1 MSAGRDAGVADRDDE
16 LGAHPIHFRD
26 EGDPAAKPVVL
37 LHGFAGSLHWYDRV
51 AALLTD
57 RYRVIR
63 PDLRG
68 HGGTGGHHDLDGP
81 AQGRAIARL
90 LDVLDLHDV
99 TLAGHS
105 FGADVAL
112 ATAGQ
117 SPRVRRIAV
126 IDQAP
131 DYSAARFPTGNGLL
145 ADPLLGPLLHRAAL
159 PPFIRFGLR
168 YGVAPGFDV
177 RGAFDDPDQGVRDY
191 RAMSPRMP
199 RTVIVDRRRR
209 LAANPLDAQIHALS
223 MPTLVLH
230 GTHDRFYD
238 CATTTARYRATGA
251 RVEIIDGAG
260 HSPNIERPAVV
271 AELLADFAGHS

>member
-1 MSAGRDAGVADRDDE
+1 MSPDLSVTVGGQRVR
-16 LGAHPIHFRD
+16 LRD

-37 LHGFAGSLHWYDRV
+37 LHGFAGSGHWYDRV
-51 AALLTD
+51 AALLTGGF
-57 RYRVIR
+57 RVIR

-81 AQGRAIARL
+81 AQGRTIAQL
-90 LDVLDLHDV
+90 LTALDVHDV
-99 TLAGHS
+99 TVAGHS

-112 ATAGQ
+112 ATADQ
-117 SPRVRRIAV
+117 SPRVRRIAL

-131 DYSAARFPTGNGLL
+131 DYRDARFPAGNGLL

-159 PPFIRFGLR
+159 PPFVRFGLR

-177 RGAFDDPDQGVRDY
+177 RTAFDDPEQGVRDY
-191 RAMSPRMP
+191 RAMSPYMP

-209 LAANPLDAQIHALS
+209 LAVNPLDAQIRALAL
-223 MPTLVLH
+223 PTLVLH

-251 RVEIIDGAG
+251 RVEIVDGAG

-271 AELLADFAGHS
+271 AELLADFAGRS